1 MNCQSLSKALRV
13 IISLA
18 LLLLG
23 ASIGCTQANSDIPST
38 QDYVPPIRETP
49 LNAPE
54 LNDLLT
60 KAQANGQVRVIVGL
74 RVSFKPEDELANQEA
89 VDAQRARIAQAQ
101 RDLLAQLSAYNVTNV
116 KTSKLFPYMAMT
128 VDVSAL
134 QYLASSPDVTSIEED
149 KLASP
154 TGEQ

>member
-1 MNCQSLSKALRV
+1 MNCQSLSKALRA

-23 ASIGCTQANSDIPST
+23 ASIGCTQANSEIPST

-54 LNDLLT
+54 LDDLLAE
-60 KAQANGQVRVIVGL
+60 AQANGQVCVIVGL
-74 RVSFKPEDELANQEA
+74 RVSFKPEGELTGTQA

-101 RDLLAQLSAYNVTNV
+101 TDLLAQLSAYKVTDV
-116 KTSKLFPYMAMT
+116 KTFKFIPYMAMT
-128 VDVSAL
+128 VDAAAL
-134 QYLASSPDVTSIEED
+134 QYLASSSHVTSIEEERPD
-149 KLASP
+149 FPATSP
-154 TGEQ
+154 